1 MDIRG
6 LVEKIRKKYGTSN
19 PYQIAKDMKILLLYE
34 NLGSINGYYNMV
46 YRQKQIH
53 INQSLDEHLKLLTVA
68 HELGHAIMHPKAN
81 TPFLINNTFIS
92 VDKMEIEASKF
103 AMELIVSEED
113 LAEYEECTIDQL
125 SFIFGYDKELIN
137 LRLSKL
143 KFI

>member
-1 MDIRG
+1 MDIRE

-34 NLGSINGYYNMV
+34 DLGSINGYYNMV
-46 YRQKQIH
+46 YRQKQVH
-53 INQSLDEHLKLLTVA
+53 INQFLDEHIMLLTVA

-103 AMELIVSEED
+103 AMELIISEDD
-113 LAEYEECTIDQL
+113 LINYGECTIDQL
-125 SFIFGYDKELIN
+125 SFVFGYDKELIN
-137 LRLSKL
+137 LRIS
-143 KFI
+143 

>member
-34 NLGSINGYYNMV
+34 DLGSINGYYNMV

-53 INQSLDEHLKLLTVA
+53 INQFLDEHLKLLTVA

-103 AMELIVSEED
+103 AMELIISEED
-113 LAEYEECTIDQL
+113 LIEYEECTMDQL
-125 SFIFGYDKELIN
+125 SFVFGYDKELIN
-137 LRLSKL
+137 LRLS
-143 KFI
+143 